1 MNNGL
6 KLGLLSVAAGLA
18 MHAGNANAAV
28 VMHTFSGN
36 AVNYCQA
43 FTPGPSNTIRNRVVG
58 SENVGPNVMN
68 VACNFASMY
77 NGDEYGSNP
86 VALQVF
92 FSNNKTAPL
101 TVTCTLLTSYQ
112 GSETAYVSTKS
123 VTIPALGEPGSQAT
137 ESLYW
142 SAEDNPAENP
152 TDLGSNLVGIN
163 CTLPVGAVINDTYL
177 DWAMDNGI

>member
-18 MHAGNANAAV
+18 MHAGNANAEVAL
-28 VMHTFSGN
+28 HTFSGN

-58 SENVGPNVMN
+58 AENVGPNVMN
-68 VACNFASMY
+68 VACNFASLY
-77 NGDEYGSNP
+77 NGDMNSGSSP
-86 VALQVF
+86 VGLWVY
-92 FSNNKTAPL
+92 FSNNKTVDL
-101 TVTCTLLTSYQ
+101 TVKCTLLTSYQ
-112 GSETAYVSTKS
+112 GSETAYMVTKS
-123 VTIPALGEPGSQAT
+123 VVVPAGSQAT
-137 ESLYW
+137 ESLSW
-142 SAEDNPAENP
+142 TAEDNPAENA
-152 TDLGSNLVGIN
+152 TDLGSDLVGIN